1 MRDLESEHQQTG
13 DAGLDRRFA
22 AGGLVTHSPPVT
34 GVVAFLSSSERE
46 GIWELPRHLR
56 ALAVLGNVE
65 LDLRNAIVGVGVSV
79 IEAVA
84 VLGNVEI
91 TVPPEIAVECDG
103 DALLGSFTLQYEGR
117 VNTAVA
123 SRERAVRVT
132 GTAYLASVTV
142 RVKGPDEDMLTRL
155 GRNLVAKRR

>member
-1 MRDLESEHQQTG
+1 MRDLESENQQTG
-13 DAGLDRRFA
+13 NAGLDRRFA
-22 AGGLVTHSPPVT
+22 SGGLVTHSPPVT

-132 GTAYLASVTV
+132 GAAYLASVTV
-142 RVKGPDEDMLTRL
+142 RVKGPDEDILTKL